1 MIKPNLLIRNYDTF
15 SNHAAYI
22 GEFSKEKMFYLES
35 RGINSKD
42 ATRILMEGFL
52 IGNGNKKENVV
63 KEFIDKLKEVQNG

>member
-1 MIKPNLLIRNYDTF
+1 
-15 SNHAAYI
+15 
-22 GEFSKEKMFYLES
+22 MFYLES